1 MRKIT
6 VLAIGLLLCSVAI
19 AQEFSYKHERDL
31 ILTKVKR
38 VVVSDLE
45 APSAKVTH
53 MVNEAPEPWGAM
65 TELKKTLDANRSRRF
80 PLRLDK
86 YKETPEDIKPDVKAS
101 FEGLTNFTVPGI
113 PNDNNMAI
121 SDSGI
126 IMSVANSTA
135 SILNENG
142 TFERLF
148 GLETIVDGQLPNL
161 NRVYDPKV
169 AYDPDNDRF
178 ILVFLQG
185 TSSPD
190 TRIIVGFSETN
201 NPHNAWNFYAIDGNP
216 FAPNTTWSDY
226 PIIGLSK
233 DDLFITV
240 NILRDGES
248 WQEGFTQSIIWQIDK
263 ASGFEGKDTVYQD
276 LWHDL
281 NYNGKPLWSI
291 CAVQGGSAF
300 TSPNMHF
307 LSVRPGDASN
317 DSVFLHEITDTR
329 MSGNA
334 TYNLNVL
341 TADKKYG
348 VPPSAFQ
355 PDPENLLQ
363 TNDTRVLSAIEHD
376 GYIQY
381 VQSTMIHEKNS
392 PGIFHGLLDLSNLN
406 INASYIESDSFDYA
420 YPSITYVGNDEYP
433 FASVI
438 TFSHSSELVFPG
450 TSVAFYN
457 KNQGE
462 EGIISSVVRIKD
474 GEHSINR
481 LGDSLERWG
490 DYTGIQTR
498 YNRDG
503 EVWFS
508 GSFGRPYA
516 PGSPRGRNGIWI
528 GSVTVDRTLTT
539 LPKKKEVM
547 LLPNPALEKAI
558 VRFTAEESEELNF
571 NLYSMEGKL
580 VGELLT
586 AMVEVG
592 RNEFE
597 FSTTNLAQGYY
608 VLRILNANE
617 DLVASLKIMK
627 L

>member
-1 MRKIT
+1 
-6 VLAIGLLLCSVAI
+6 L
-19 AQEFSYKHERDL
+19 H
-31 ILTKVKR
+31 
-38 VVVSDLE
+38 
-45 APSAKVTH
+45 
-53 MVNEAPEPWGAM
+53 
-65 TELKKTLDANRSRRF
+65 
-80 PLRLDK
+80 K
-86 YKETPEDIKPDVKAS
+86 YLETPEDIKPNVKAS
-101 FEGLTNFTVPGI
+101 FEGLSYFTLPGI

-135 SILNENG
+135 SILNEDG
-142 TFERLF
+142 TYEKLF

-201 NPHNAWNFYAIDGNP
+201 NPHEAWNFYAIDGNP
-216 FAPNTTWSDY
+216 FAPNKTWSDY

-233 DDLFITV
+233 DDLFVTV

-248 WQEGFTQSIIWQIDK
+248 WQEGFTESVIWQIDK
-263 ASGFEGKDTVYQD
+263 ASGYAGKDSVYQD

-281 NYNGKPLWSI
+281 TYEGKPLWSI
-291 CAVQGGSAF
+291 CAVQGGSEF
-300 TSPNMHF
+300 TSPHMHF

-334 TYNLNVL
+334 KYNLKVL
-341 TADKKYG
+341 QADKKYG

-355 PDPENLLQ
+355 PDSRNLLQ
-363 TNDTRVLSAIEHD
+363 TNDTRVLSAIEHG

-381 VQSTMIHEKNS
+381 VQSTIIHEKNS
-392 PGIFHGLLDLSNLN
+392 PGIFHGLLDLNTMD
-406 INASYIESDSFDYA
+406 IKASYIDSDTFDYA
-420 YPSITYVGNDEYP
+420 YPSIAYVGNEEYP

-438 TFSHSSELVFPG
+438 TFSHSSELHSPG
-450 TSVAFYN
+450 TSAAFYN
-457 KNQGE
+457 KNEGE
-462 EGIISSVVRIKD
+462 EGIISDVVSIKD
-474 GEHSINR
+474 GEMSIDR

-490 DYTGIQTR
+490 DYTGVQTR

-503 EVWFS
+503 EVWMS

-516 PGSPRGRNGIWI
+516 QGSPRGRNGVWI
-528 GSVTVDRTLTT
+528 GAVTVDRTLTT
-539 LPKKKEVM
+539 IPKKTEVL
-547 LLPNPALEKAI
+547 LLPNPAIEKAV
-558 VRFTAEESEELNF
+558 VRFTAEVSEELSF
-571 NLYSMEGKL
+571 NLYAMDGKL
-580 VGELLT
+580 VGELLKAT
-586 AMVEVG
+586 VESG

-608 VLRILNANE
+608 ILRILNNDE
-617 DLVASLKIMK
+617 DLIASLKIMK